1 MIKSLIAVAVLSAS
15 CLAQAANE
23 SDAFVI
29 AAYGDS
35 TTAGVMSSGGKNIIT
50 PGNELAYLQKMLQS
64 KYGSAIEVENHGLPG
79 AQAAALL
86 YRKGQEDTSLWRER
100 MDNSSA
106 KIILLNFAINDA
118 RHFFFKDKN
127 AHLESPEEYARLMTE
142 LVKEAKAHNKL
153 VVLQEPNPIC
163 GKAERWNVWPYVYQL
178 NEVAKAQ
185 DVPIVKQ
192 WSAIKAQRDWQSG
205 MSPDCI
211 HPSEMLYQQKAQ
223 QTFNVISAN
232 FDKELSQPGS

>member
-1 MIKSLIAVAVLSAS
+1 MTKSLIAVAILSAA
-15 CLAQAANE
+15 CFAQAADE
-23 SDAFVI
+23 RAAFVI

-50 PGNELAYLQKMLQS
+50 PGNEIATLQTLLQN
-64 KYGSAIEVENHGLPG
+64 KYGPGVEVKNHGVPG
-79 AQAAALL
+79 AQAAELL
-86 YRKGQEDTSLWRER
+86 YNKGQDDPSGWTER
-100 MDNSSA
+100 MANSDA
-106 KIILLNFAINDA
+106 KLILLNYAINDA

-127 AHLESPEEYARLMTE
+127 THLESPEEYGRIMTA
-142 LVKEAKAHNKL
+142 LVKEAKAHHKL

-163 GKAERWNVWPYVYQL
+163 GKVERWNVWPYVYQL

-192 WSAIKAQRDWQSG
+192 WSAIKAKRDWQSG
-205 MSPDCI
+205 MSADCI

-223 QTFNVISAN
+223 QTFDVITAHY
-232 FDKELSQPGS
+232 DKELSQHGS